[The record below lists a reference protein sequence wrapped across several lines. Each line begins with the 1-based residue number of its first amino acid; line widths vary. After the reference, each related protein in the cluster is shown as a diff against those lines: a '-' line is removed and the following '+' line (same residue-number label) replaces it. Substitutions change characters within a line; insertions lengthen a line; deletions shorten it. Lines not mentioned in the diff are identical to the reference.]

1 MSTFHF
7 IIYGRSY
14 CHLCEDMRLALLALL
29 ALRPEIVF
37 TLHLVDVD
45 VDEDAS
51 LLARYD
57 ELVPV
62 LLGAEGDAPLQQL
75 CNYFLDEATVR
86 QWLGIG
92 S

>member
-14 CHLCEDMRLALLALL
+14 CHLCEDMRVALLALL
-29 ALRPEIVF
+29 ALQPEIVF
-37 TLHLVDVD
+37 TLHLLD

-62 LLGAEGDAPLQQL
+62 LLGAQDNAPPQQL
-75 CNYFLDEATVR
+75 CNYFLDEAMVR
-86 QWLGIG
+86 QLLGIG